1 MVPSNRLRHII
12 RRSIIGLL
20 ALLVVGVIA
29 SWFVAAWFFAPKPHL
44 IGDPPTDLPVT
55 SISLVSDSGST
66 IAGWHIPSGNLKG
79 VVVLFHPI
87 LGSRLSML
95 ERARLLH
102 GAGYSIV
109 MIDLQ
114 AHGESPG
121 KQVTFGY
128 LEKHDARAAVEFAR
142 QNHPDEPIA
151 VLGVSLGGAS
161 ALLASPLGID
171 ALVLESVYPNITAAV
186 RNRVAARL
194 GPFSAIPAELFFIQL
209 EDRLGISPA
218 RLRPIDHLPNV
229 GCPVL
234 IISGTEDRHT
244 TVTETKRMFSVAL
257 QPKELMLV
265 NRAAHV
271 DLYRVSPV
279 EYKTRV
285 LRFLDENMRSRAGDS
300 R

>member
-1 MVPSNRLRHII
+1 M
-12 RRSIIGLL
+12 
-20 ALLVVGVIA
+20 
-29 SWFVAAWFFAPKPHL
+29 
-44 IGDPPTDLPVT
+44 
-55 SISLVSDSGST
+55 
-66 IAGWHIPSGNLKG
+66 
-79 VVVLFHPI
+79 
-87 LGSRLSML
+87 
-95 ERARLLH
+95 
-102 GAGYSIV
+102 
-109 MIDLQ
+109 
-114 AHGESPG
+114 
-121 KQVTFGY
+121 
-128 LEKHDARAAVEFAR
+128 
-142 QNHPDEPIA
+142 
-151 VLGVSLGGAS
+151 LGVSLGGAS

-194 GPFSAIPAELFFIQL
+194 GPLSAIPAELFFIQL
-209 EDRLGISPA
+209 ENRLGISPA

-234 IISGTEDRHT
+234 VISGTEDRHT

-257 QPKELMLV
+257 EPKELMLV